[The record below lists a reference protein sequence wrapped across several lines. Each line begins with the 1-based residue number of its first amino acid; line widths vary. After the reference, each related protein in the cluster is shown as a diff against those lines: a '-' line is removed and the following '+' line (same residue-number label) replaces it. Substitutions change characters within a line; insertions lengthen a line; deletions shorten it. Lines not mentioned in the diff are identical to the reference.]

1 MSLRSHS
8 RAFVAALLLLVQGMG
23 LLHLAVETHT
33 LGQDGAIHDIPSLL
47 ADAHDSTDPHLCAPE
62 EDGHV
67 APMSTGCA
75 VVASW
80 RAAAELPTLSTLTV
94 TLHSAQS
101 PAAPLVAYIAQQDVL
116 SRAPK
121 LSPPAV

>member
-1 MSLRSHS
+1 MSPRSHS
-8 RAFVAALLLLVQGMG
+8 RAFVTALLLLVQGLS

-62 EDGHV
+62 ADAHV
-67 APMSTGCA
+67 APLSTGCA
-75 VVASW
+75 VIASW
-80 RAAAELPTLSTLTV
+80 RAAVEAPTPVSVELAVTAPPRST
-94 TLHSAQS
+94 
-101 PAAPLVAYIAQQDVL
+101 PLPVMHVAQQDVL